1 MAGEKIECLS
11 PLAKGI
17 IGTFDVILKQLCQ
30 VAYLSGLNDY
40 EVLKLPNLVKPSHMF
55 FLKINED
62 STDEDLCNFLN
73 SLERM
78 PIDDFVYKSD
88 TNVNGE

>member
-1 MAGEKIECLS
+1 MADQKIECVS

-30 VAYLSGLNDY
+30 VAYLSSLNDY
-40 EVLKLPNLVKPSHMF
+40 EVLRLPNLVKPSHVF

-62 STDEDLCNFLN
+62 STDEIFEFFN

-78 PIDDFVYKSD
+78 PIDDFVFKND
-88 TNVNGE
+88 TKVN